1 MLNELKEKATYYMDV
16 ANNNNKWEKLEEQ
29 FYVCYEYSELA
40 SKVIYDLFGKDIF
53 NEVNTYYKTYNKYGN
68 YGIKVLCEL
77 EQYIY
82 FEFVIYNITGMFGDN
97 GEHITDGRFRI
108 MKEIPKNYKD
118 IWELFDKESEEE

>member
-53 NEVNTYYKTYNKYGN
+53 NEVNTYYKTCNKYGN

>member
-16 ANNNNKWEKLEEQ
+16 ANDNNKWEKLEEQ
-29 FYVCYEYSELA
+29 FYVCYTHSELA
-40 SKVIYDLFGKDIF
+40 SKVIYDLFKKDIF
-53 NEVNTYYKTYNKYGN
+53 NEVNTYYKTCNKYGN

-82 FEFVIYNITGMFGDN
+82 FEFVIYSITGVFGDN

-108 MKEIPKNYKD
+108 MKEIPKDYKD
-118 IWELFDKESEEE
+118 IWELFDNESEEE